1 MIFFCLTS
9 LECRRGSLV
18 SPEQTRRLAFGP
30 ILVCFTATTFAF
42 LESLWV
48 ELKLWVWCFYIN
60 CGMVNG
66 NDMLGVLRVV
76 LNFNVFFRYDT

>member
-1 MIFFCLTS
+1 MVKNGTVNASTS
-9 LECRRGSLV
+9 LDAPKGLGLG
-18 SPEQTRRLAFGP
+18 TL
-30 ILVCFTATTFAF
+30 LMCFTATTFVF

-76 LNFNVFFRYDT
+76 LNINVFFRYDT